1 MTAAVSALWLC
12 AAAGWTPVPRSP
24 LAPAVPRV
32 RAAPPTPLKN
42 GISSRSVDA
51 AMNAPVQRPQA
62 FVGSTFGSTS
72 AVFYRQGTLVLEDGT
87 RLRGV
92 SFGYEDSVAGEIV
105 FTTGMVGYPESLTDP
120 SYRGQMLVMTYP
132 IVGNYGV
139 PDEGVDELGLPKF
152 FESDKVQ
159 VAALLVSDYSHHH
172 SHWNS
177 QRSLSQWLTQQKV
190 PALYGLDTRLLTK
203 KIREQGAL
211 RARIEF
217 DAAVSLPRP
226 ETELFVDVN
235 KRNLVAE
242 VSVTEQKIY
251 GKGNRWKVLALDCG
265 IKANI
270 IRSLVQRDCEVTLLP
285 WNAPLAE
292 RLADADGIFLS
303 NGPGDPSMVT
313 ETIENLRTVLDG
325 MADGSL
331 PVKPIFGICLGN
343 QMLGLAAGAK
353 TYKLPFGNRGQNQ
366 PVLNLLNGK
375 CVITPQN
382 HGYALDAEALPNG
395 WVPLF
400 TNRNDDS
407 NEGIMHTSMPWF
419 SAQFHPE
426 AKCGP
431 SDTSFL
437 FEQFIAAMGEP
448 KFPLKERLGEGKYIA
463 PPELPLTKVL
473 LLGSGGLSIG
483 QAGEFD
489 YSGAQAIKALK
500 EEGLSVVLINPNI
513 ASVQT
518 NVDGQGQQPADKVYL
533 LPVTPEYVEEVIQRE
548 KPEGII
554 LSMGGQT
561 GLNCGIELEKRGI
574 LAKYGVRVLGT
585 SVASIEATEDR
596 GIFSD
601 KLNEINERIAPSFAV
616 DTVEEAVE
624 AAEKI
629 GYPCMIRAAF
639 ALGGLGSGLKE
650 NRAELEASAREALAS
665 SPQLLVE
672 KSLKG
677 WKEVEYEVV
686 RDVADNC
693 ITVCNMENFDP
704 LGVHTGDSIVIAP
717 SQTLTDEEY
726 HMLRTTAIK
735 VVRHLGIVGEC
746 NIQYA
751 LDPLSQ
757 DYCII
762 EVNPRLS
769 RSSALASKA
778 TGYPLAFVAAKLALG
793 KELPDLK
800 NSVTRSTTACFE
812 PSLDYIVVKIPRWD
826 LAKFE
831 RVSRDIGSA
840 MKSVGEVMAIG
851 RTFEESLQKA
861 MRMTDT
867 SVGGFEPSGTEYEGD
882 EALESQIVYANDRR
896 IFAIALALQRGWSV
910 DRIHALTAI
919 DPWFLWKLKRIS
931 NIWSIL
937 REYSPATLPV
947 TALLQAKKSGFS
959 DAQIAKYVG
968 GTEMEMRETR
978 KAMGVKPFVKQIDT
992 MAAEFPAA
1000 TNYLYM
1006 TYNGDE
1012 HDVVFDEPGT
1022 MVLGSGVYRIGSSVE
1037 FDWCSVSAIRTL
1049 RRMGEK
1055 AVMVNYNPETV
1066 STDYDECDRLY
1077 FEELSLER
1085 VLDIYEMEDCSRAI
1099 VSVGGQIPNTL
1110 ALEMGEAKIK
1120 VAGTT
1125 PTMIDTAEDRNK
1137 FSELCDRVGIDQPEW
1152 RMLTSQEDALTFC
1165 ESVGYPCLVRPS
1177 YVLSGAA
1184 MNVAYSAEELRSYLG
1199 DAAEVSGDKPVVVS
1213 KFIEGGREID
1223 VDAVAQNGK
1232 VLVHTISEHVENAG
1246 VHSGDATLM
1255 LPPQT
1260 IDAAALAEIERITHL
1275 MAEALE
1281 ITGPYN
1287 MQLIAKDG
1295 EVKVI
1300 ECNLRASRS
1309 FPFSSKCLGVNFIE
1323 TATKAMCATEQL
1335 EVMERTVPAK
1345 DFVGVKAPMFSF
1357 QRLKGADPSLG
1368 VEMASTGEV
1377 ACFGQDRYDAFLKA
1391 MMSTGMKLPREN
1403 VLVSIQD
1410 RLRNEDTLKTLEI
1423 FSKLGY
1429 KLFATVKTAD
1439 FLKQNDVP
1447 VTTLEYPEVDGA
1459 TEGDNT
1465 IDEYISRGDIHLV
1478 LMFSNQFSERIL
1490 LNYAIRRLAV
1500 DYGVPLITNIQVAQ
1514 MFAEALEKAGATAT
1528 GTEANSNVVLD
1539 PRSLHEWCAT
1549 LRTSAH

>member
-1 MTAAVSALWLC
+1 MDVE
-12 AAAGWTPVPRSP
+12 G
-24 LAPAVPRV
+24 
-32 RAAPPTPLKN
+32 PT
-42 GISSRSVDA
+42 
-51 AMNAPVQRPQA
+51 RPQA
-62 FVGSTFGSTS
+62 FIGSTFGSNS
-72 AVFYRQGTLVLEDGT
+72 AMFYRQGTLVLEDGT

-92 SFGYEDSVAGEIV
+92 SFGYEEDIAGELV

-139 PDEGVDELGLPKF
+139 PNDGLDKYGLPEF
-152 FESDKVQ
+152 FESDRIHVS
-159 VAALLVSDYSHHH
+159 ALIVNDYSHHH

-177 QRSLSQWLTQQKV
+177 QRSLSQWLTEQRV

-203 KIREQGAL
+203 KIREKGAL

-217 DAAVSLPRP
+217 EKSVVLGSSAG
-226 ETELFVDVN
+226 TEFVDVN
-235 KRNLVAE
+235 ERNLVAE
-242 VSVTEQKIY
+242 VSLKEPKVY
-251 GKGNRWKVLALDCG
+251 GQGNKWKVVATDCG

-270 IRSLVQRDCEVTLLP
+270 IRALVQRDCEVTLVP
-285 WNAPLAE
+285 WDAPLLDLVKE
-292 RLADADGIFLS
+292 ADGLFLS
-303 NGPGDPSMVT
+303 NGPGDPAVVAK
-313 ETIENLRTVLDG
+313 TIGHVKEVIDAMSDG
-325 MADGSL
+325 TL
-331 PVKPIFGICLGN
+331 PMKPIFGICLGN
-343 QMLGLAAGAK
+343 QMLGVAAGAK

-366 PVLNLLNGK
+366 PVVNLLNDK

-382 HGYALDAEALPNG
+382 HGYALDVEQLPEG
-395 WVPLF
+395 WMPLF
-400 TNRNDDS
+400 VNRNDGS
-407 NEGIMHTSMPWF
+407 NEGIMHKTNPWF

-437 FEQFIAAMGEP
+437 FEEFVSAMESPSKLIADS
-448 KFPLKERLGEGKYIA
+448 LGRGKYVA
-463 PPELPLTKVL
+463 PEPQPLTKVL

-489 YSGAQAIKALK
+489 YSGSQAIKALK
-500 EEGLSVVLINPNI
+500 EEGLEVILINPNI

-518 NVDGQGQQPADKVYL
+518 NVDGQGQSPADRVYL
-533 LPVTPEYVEEVIQRE
+533 LPVTPEYVEEIIKRE
-548 KPEGII
+548 QPEGII

-561 GLNCGIELEKRGI
+561 GLNCGVELEKRGI
-574 LAKYGVRVLGT
+574 LEKYNVRVLGT

-601 KLNEINERIAPSFAV
+601 KLNEIDERIAPSFAC
-616 DTVEEAVE
+616 DTLQEALDASE
-624 AAEKI
+624 QI
-629 GYPCMIRAAF
+629 GFPCMVRCAF
-639 ALGGLGSGLKE
+639 ALGGLGSALIDDK
-650 NRAELEASAREALAS
+650 AKFEAHCVEAFAS
-665 SPQLLVE
+665 SPQVLVE

-686 RDVADNC
+686 RDAADNC

-717 SQTLTDEEY
+717 SQTLSDDEY

-751 LDPLSQ
+751 LDPESQ

-778 TGYPLAFVAAKLALG
+778 TGYPLAAVAAKLALG
-793 KELPDLK
+793 KLLPDLK
-800 NSVTRSTTACFE
+800 NSVTKSTTACFE

-826 LAKFE
+826 LAKFD
-831 RVSRDIGSA
+831 RVSREIGSA

-861 MRMTDT
+861 LRMTDP
-867 SVGGFEPSGTEYEGD
+867 SVGGFEPSSFAPKDD
-882 EALESQIVYANDRR
+882 EELESYMSVANDQR
-896 IFAIALALQRGWSV
+896 IFALALALEDGASV
-910 DRIHALTAI
+910 DRIHALTKI
-919 DPWFLWKLKRIS
+919 DPWFLYKIKRIS
-931 NIWSIL
+931 DMDKIL
-937 REYSPATLPV
+937 REFTVKTLPAT
-947 TALLQAKKSGFS
+947 TLLTAKKSGFS
-959 DAQIAKYVG
+959 DAQIAKRTG
-968 GTEMEMRETR
+968 GTEANVRQTR
-978 KAMGVKPFVKQIDT
+978 KAMGIRPYAKQIDT

-1012 HDVVFDEPGT
+1012 DDVDFDEPGT

-1049 RRMGEK
+1049 RKMGRK
-1055 AVMVNYNPETV
+1055 PVMVNYNPETV

-1085 VLDIYEMEDCSRAI
+1085 VLDIYEAEGCEDAI

-1110 ALEMGEAKIK
+1110 ALQMAEGEIN
-1120 VAGTT
+1120 VAGTS

-1137 FSELCDRVGIDQPEW
+1137 FSALCDSVGIDQPEW
-1152 RMLTSQEDALTFC
+1152 RMLSSNEDALAFC
-1165 ESVGYPCLVRPS
+1165 GKVGYPCLVRPS

-1184 MNVAYSAEELRSYLG
+1184 MNVAYSEDELSAFLDLAG
-1199 DAAEVSGDKPVVVS
+1199 EVSGDKPVVVS
-1213 KFIEGGREID
+1213 KFIENAREID
-1223 VDAVAQNGK
+1223 VDAVAQDGR
-1232 VLVHTISEHVENAG
+1232 VLVHTVSEHVENAG
-1246 VHSGDATLM
+1246 VHSGDATLL

-1260 IDAAALAEIERITHL
+1260 IPDAAIAKIDEITHK
-1275 MAEALE
+1275 MAEALKV
-1281 ITGPYN
+1281 TGPFN
-1287 MQLIAKDG
+1287 MQLIACQDG
-1295 EVKVI
+1295 SVKVI

-1323 TATKAMCATEQL
+1323 TATRAMCGTEPV
-1335 EVMERTVPAK
+1335 EPPTAGRTTPEK
-1345 DFVGVKAPMFSF
+1345 DYVGVKAPMFSF

-1377 ACFGQDRYDAFLKA
+1377 GVFGPDMHDAFLKA
-1391 MMSTGMKLPREN
+1391 MMSTGMKLPKQN
-1403 VLVSIQD
+1403 ILVSIQE
-1410 RLRNEDTLKTLEI
+1410 RERNEKTLPTLKTLA
-1423 FSKLGY
+1423 KLGY
-1429 KLFATVKTAD
+1429 TLYATEKTAD
-1439 FLKQNDVP
+1439 FLNDAGVA
-1447 VTTLEYPEVDGA
+1447 VTKLNYGCDLPA
-1459 TEGDNT
+1459 ADNC
-1465 IDEYISRGDIHLV
+1465 IDDYISRGDIHLV

-1490 LNYAIRRLAV
+1490 VNYAIRRLAV
-1500 DYGVPLITNIQVAQ
+1500 DFGVPLITNIQVAQ
-1514 MFAEALEKAGATAT
+1514 MFADSLEAT
-1528 GTEANSNVVLD
+1528 GAVATGEKPNTGLVLD
-1539 PRSLHEWCAT
+1539 VRSLHEWYE
-1549 LRTSAH
+1549 

>member
-1 MTAAVSALWLC
+1 MVAA
-12 AAAGWTPVPRSP
+12 
-24 LAPAVPRV
+24 
-32 RAAPPTPLKN
+32 
-42 GISSRSVDA
+42 D
-51 AMNAPVQRPQA
+51 RPEA
-62 FVGSTFGSTS
+62 FIGSTFGSTS
-72 AVFYRQGTLVLEDGT
+72 AMFYRQGTLVLEDGT

-92 SFGYEDSVAGEIV
+92 SFGYEGSVSGELV

-120 SYRGQMLVMTYP
+120 SYRGQLLVMTYP

-139 PDEGVDELGLPKF
+139 PEDGNDELGLPKF
-152 FESDKVQ
+152 FESDRVQ
-159 VAALLVSDYSHHH
+159 VAALIVADYSHHH

-203 KIREQGAL
+203 KIREKGAL

-217 DAAVSLPRP
+217 EEAVAVARP
-226 ETELFVDVN
+226 EAELFVDIN
-235 KRNLVAE
+235 SRNLVAE
-242 VSVTEQKIY
+242 VSVTEPVVY
-251 GKGNRWKVLALDCG
+251 GKGNTHKVLALDCG

-270 IRSLVQRDCEVTLLP
+270 IRSLVQRDCEMTLLP
-285 WNAPLAE
+285 WNAPLIDKI
-292 RLADADGIFLS
+292 ADYDGLFLS
-303 NGPGDPSMVT
+303 NGPGDPAMVQ
-313 ETIENLRTVLDG
+313 ETIANLRAVLEG
-325 MADGSL
+325 MDDGSI
-331 PVKPIFGICLGN
+331 PTKPIFGICLGN
-343 QMLGLAAGAK
+343 QMLGLAAGAT

-366 PVLNLLNGK
+366 PVLNLLNNK

-382 HGYALDAEALPNG
+382 HGFALDAEKLPAG
-395 WVPLF
+395 WSPLF
-400 TNRNDDS
+400 VNRNDGS
-407 NEGIMHTSMPWF
+407 NEGIMHESKPWF
-419 SAQFHPE
+419 TAQFHPE

-431 SDTSFL
+431 SDTSIL
-437 FEQFIAAMGEP
+437 FDQFVNAMDDP
-448 KFPLKERLGEGKYIA
+448 TVSVRDRLGEGKYEA
-463 PPELPLTKVL
+463 PEELPLTKVL

-518 NVDGQGQQPADKVYL
+518 NVDGQGQTAPDKVYL
-533 LPVTPEYVEEVIQRE
+533 LPVTPEYVEQVIERE

-574 LAKYGVRVLGT
+574 LEKYGVRVLGT

-601 KLNEINERIAPSFAV
+601 KLNEIDERIAPSFAV
-616 DTVEEAVE
+616 NTVEDALA

-629 GYPCMIRAAF
+629 GYPCMTRSAF
-639 ALGGLGSGLKE
+639 ALGGLGSGIMPDK
-650 NRAELEASAREALAS
+650 AALEALAREALAS
-665 SPQLLVE
+665 SPQILIE

-686 RDVADNC
+686 RDAADNC

-717 SQTLTDEEY
+717 SQTLSDEEY

-751 LDPLSQ
+751 LDPTSQ

-793 KELPDLK
+793 KLLPDLK

-826 LAKFE
+826 LSKFD
-831 RVSRDIGSA
+831 RVSREIGSA

-867 SVGGFEPSGTEYEGD
+867 AVGGFEPSGAEVESDEELEGFLTR
-882 EALESQIVYANDRR
+882 ASDRR
-896 IFAIALALQRGWSV
+896 IFYIALAFEKGWSV
-910 DRIHALTAI
+910 DRIHSLTAI
-919 DPWFLWKLKRIS
+919 DPWFLWKLKRVS
-931 NIWSIL
+931 NMYTIL
-937 REYSPATLPV
+937 REYSESSLPAT
-947 TALLQAKKSGFS
+947 TLLQAKKSGFS
-959 DAQIAKYVG
+959 DKQIGAYVG
-968 GTEMEMRETR
+968 SDETSIRAIR
-978 KAMGVKPFVKQIDT
+978 KGFGILPFVKQIDT
-992 MAAEFPAA
+992 TAAETPAA

-1006 TYNGDE
+1006 TYNGNE

-1049 RRMGEK
+1049 RKMGQK

-1085 VLDIYEMEDCSRAI
+1085 VLDVYEAEVCARAI

-1110 ALEMGEAKIK
+1110 ALQMGEADMNI
-1120 VAGTT
+1120 AGTS

-1137 FSELCDRVGIDQPEW
+1137 FSDMCDRVGIDQPEW
-1152 RMLTSQEDALTFC
+1152 RMLTSTEDALTFC
-1165 ESVGYPCLVRPS
+1165 EDVGYPCLVRPS

-1184 MNVAYSAEELRSYLG
+1184 MNVAYSADELTSYLG

-1213 KFIEGGREID
+1213 KFIENGREID
-1223 VDAVAQNGK
+1223 VDAVAQKGK
-1232 VLVHTISEHVENAG
+1232 VLVFTISEHVENAG

-1260 IDAAALAEIERITHL
+1260 IDPAAITEIERITHL
-1275 MAEALE
+1275 MAESLE
-1281 ITGPYN
+1281 ITGPFN
-1287 MQLIAKDG
+1287 MQLIAKEG
-1295 EVKVI
+1295 TVKVI

-1309 FPFSSKCLGVNFIE
+1309 FPFSSKCLGVNFIQ
-1323 TATKAMCATEQL
+1323 TATTAMCTDEPL
-1335 EVMERTVPAK
+1335 EALERTTPEK

-1368 VEMASTGEV
+1368 VEMSSTGEV
-1377 ACFGQDRYDAFLKA
+1377 ACFGADRYDAFLKA
-1391 MMSTGMKLPREN
+1391 ILSTGMKLPRSN
-1403 VLVSIQD
+1403 ILVSIQD
-1410 RLRNEDTLKTLEI
+1410 RLRNEEVLPALKTLAE
-1423 FSKLGY
+1423 LGY

-1439 FLKQNDVP
+1439 FLTSNGVP
-1447 VTTLEYPEVDGA
+1447 VTMLEYPA
-1459 TEGDNT
+1459 AEGDEPIADS
-1465 IDEYISRGDIHLV
+1465 IDDYISRGDLHLV
-1478 LMFSNQFSERIL
+1478 LMFSNQYSQRIL
-1490 LNYAIRRLAV
+1490 QNYAIRRLAV
-1500 DYGVPLITNIQVAQ
+1500 DYGVPLITNLQVAT
-1514 MFAEALEKAGATAT
+1514 MFAESLKRAGATAT
-1528 GTEANSNVVLD
+1528 GEVANTNVVLD
-1539 PRSLHEWCAT
+1539 PRSLHEWYE
-1549 LRTSAH
+1549 